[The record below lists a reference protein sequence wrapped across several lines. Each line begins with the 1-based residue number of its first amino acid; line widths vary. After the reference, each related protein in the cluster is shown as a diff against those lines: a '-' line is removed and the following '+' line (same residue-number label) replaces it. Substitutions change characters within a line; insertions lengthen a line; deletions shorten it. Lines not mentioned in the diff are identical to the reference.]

1 MGTRQRPHREGF
13 LDLKDT
19 SIGARFEGYTQV
31 NRKDRAKL
39 LTDGTPGRRRS
50 QTAEITGMLRG
61 SRSARRGPSCTPC
74 QHGPAPHFA
83 AGHQGPGGT
92 EVPPPCGD
100 SLTEAVG
107 WVPLRRLRMPD
118 GSAETGWHVVV

>member
-39 LTDGTPGRRRS
+39 LTDGTGPTAQPDRRDHR
-50 QTAEITGMLRG
+50 QVRG

>member
-1 MGTRQRPHREGF
+1 MGTRQRPHRERF
-13 LDLKDT
+13 LDLMDT
-19 SIGARFEGYTQV
+19 SIGAQFEGYTQV

-50 QTAEITGMLRG
+50 LTAEITGGYVAAVRHVAALP
-61 SRSARRGPSCTPC
+61 ARHANTARHHTSLP
-74 QHGPAPHFA
+74 
-83 AGHQGPGGT
+83 GHQGPSGT

-100 SLTEAVG
+100 SLAEAVG

-118 GSAETGWHVVV
+118 GSAETGCHVVV